1 MVLEETSSVYIEM
14 NLYVC
19 ESERERERE
28 KDKNRADIFKMITLA
43 GLNIIVC

>member
-19 ESERERERE
+19 ESESEREE
-28 KDKNRADIFKMITLA
+28 DNNRADIFKMITL
-43 GLNIIVC
+43 GWI

>member
-19 ESERERERE
+19 ESESESERE
-28 KDKNRADIFKMITLA
+28 KKDRADFFKMITLA